1 MLRKRGAIIAA
12 SVYSA
17 PMEMNGATL
26 PRRVIMLLRAK
37 LHLVL
42 FAIALQLLDFVAP
55 LLASWLITGRSAAAL
70 LDSNPSLLGAL
81 GGGGAPMRLLAA
93 AAVVFA
99 AVALTAFFRAGY
111 IRSLVGRLHLAPA
124 DGAQFRS
131 LTNLVLVVA
140 VIDWLAS
147 AAASAT
153 LRHLAP
159 GVQQQAAILLV
170 QLVALVALLLLLY
183 ADYAIVVSG
192 LGFVAAVRRS
202 WQTVEAN
209 WLLSVAVILVSIL
222 ASALIVAAT
231 TVGAS
236 PLASLL
242 PLLAVQVAALGLVAF
257 LADVVLIVVYIDSME
272 RQRIPDAT
280 G

>member
-1 MLRKRGAIIAA
+1 MLRRRRAIIAA

-37 LHLVL
+37 LHLAL
-42 FAIALQLLDFVAP
+42 FAIALQLLDFAAP
-55 LLASWLITGRSAAAL
+55 LLASWLLTRRSAAAL

-81 GGGGAPMRLLAA
+81 GRGAPLMLLAA

-131 LTNLVLVVA
+131 LTDLVLVVA
-140 VIDWLAS
+140 VVDWLAS
-147 AAASAT
+147 AAASAA
-153 LRHLAP
+153 LQHLAP
-159 GVQQQAAILLV
+159 GWQRQAALLLT
-170 QLVALVALLLLLY
+170 QLVALAALLVLLY

-209 WLLSVAVILVSIL
+209 WLLSVGVILVSIL
-222 ASALIVAAT
+222 AAGLIVAAT
-231 TVGAS
+231 TVEAS
-236 PLASLL
+236 PLTSLL
-242 PLLAVQVAALGLVAF
+242 PLLAAQVVALGLVAF